1 MADRNMVNEVADA
14 PAGVRTDGPELHL
27 EVLDAASDQL
37 TQAFRQPP
45 RQARS
50 MVNQAV
56 EQLRKYDFERVRR
69 AVEDGR
75 HEARGHYDRTIFNLK
90 RAADAGHVQ
99 AQRLLVSQ
107 GIVVPQARKQ

>member
-1 MADRNMVNEVADA
+1 MADRGLIKEVA
-14 PAGVRTDGPELHL
+14 TTSELHL
-27 EVLDAASDQL
+27 EVLDAASDQI

-69 AVEDGR
+69 AVEDGW
-75 HEARGHYDRTIFNLK
+75 HEARPHYDRTIFNLK
-90 RAADAGHVQ
+90 RAAGAGHVQ
-99 AQRLLVSQ
+99 ARKLLEAQ
-107 GIVVPQARKQ
+107 GVVMPQAAKKEPAVEEPL